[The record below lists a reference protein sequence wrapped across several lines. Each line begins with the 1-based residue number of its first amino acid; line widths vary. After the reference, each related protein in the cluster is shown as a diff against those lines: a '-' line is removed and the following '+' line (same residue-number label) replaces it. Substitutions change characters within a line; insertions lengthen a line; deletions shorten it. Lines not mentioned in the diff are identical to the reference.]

1 MMKDY
6 LLNCKDRMDPVWQQK
21 INCGRYDFLFPCSWI
36 RFNRKVKLAFF
47 PDGYTAVGSLKK
59 ELDLEGACAAGKL
72 FLDAIAEAQSYKEF
86 APDNFVLDLDSIYL
100 SNDRT
105 RVKLIYLP
113 VVVREAP
120 DDREIFVRR
129 VYAVLTEL
137 FQGIEGGSTMIRQI
151 EYQMSRQMGDF
162 ASLKET
168 LDKRIPVEDGS
179 IVLRSLDPEQG
190 SVFEIGHEVMRIGKD
205 PDAADGVITQDETVE
220 AVHAEIGWNDIS
232 FYVKD
237 LGSEYGTFVNDTRI
251 APDMPVPIGKGS
263 IVRFGN
269 FAFRVE

>member
-1 MMKDY
+1 MKDY
-6 LLNCKDRMDPVWQQK
+6 LLNCKDRMDPVWLQK

-120 DDREIFVRR
+120 DDREIFIRR

-137 FQGIEGGSTMIRQI
+137 IEGIEGGGTMIRQI
-151 EYQMSRQMGDF
+151 EYHMSQKMGDF
-162 ASLKET
+162 DSLKET
-168 LDKRIPVEDGS
+168 LDKRIPTEDRS
-179 IVLRSLDPEQG
+179 ILLRSIDAEEET
-190 SVFEIGHEVMRIGKD
+190 VFEIGHELFRIGTD
-205 PDAADGVITQDETVE
+205 PDAVDGVLTQDSGAE
-220 AVHAEIGWNDIS
+220 AVHAEIGWNEIS
-232 FYVKD
+232 FYVTD
-237 LGSEYGTFVNDTRI
+237 LDSANGTFVNDTRI
-251 APDMPVPIGKGS
+251 APGAQVPVGKGS
-263 IVRFGN
+263 VIRFGN
-269 FAFRVE
+269 LAFRVE